1 MSDEHPE
8 RAEPQPPSSPWGP
21 SPAAFEYQVD
31 DLPPPSISAGGV
43 IKRSLTVLGDNFV
56 AFLAITVIC
65 FIPNVLWTV
74 YLGSLAVG
82 MVEGWVPRVVSPAL
96 PIVGAALAWL
106 LSGFIAQ
113 AVMIGR
119 TIESMAQR
127 SDSLGEVFMLGI
139 RRVPQAIAVSLL
151 ATFAPLVFC
160 GLGLAALFFLEPPS
174 MMLAIL
180 SVAAIFMGTGAIACA
195 LYVAVPVVIVEN
207 VSITQALTR
216 SWTLTKG
223 SRIIIFAALFVT
235 GIAQGMLEHLV
246 NTALPFAY
254 VGPAADILLSLITG
268 AFGATLGAVTY
279 VRLRETSESVHAS
292 ALFDQ
297 LNQRASR

>member
-1 MSDEHPE
+1 M
-8 RAEPQPPSSPWGP
+8 
-21 SPAAFEYQVD
+21 
-31 DLPPPSISAGGV
+31 
-43 IKRSLTVLGDNFV
+43 IKRSLSVLGDNFV
-56 AFLAITVIC
+56 AFIAIAAIC
-65 FIPNVLWTV
+65 FVPNVLWTL
-74 YLGSLAVG
+74 YLGSIAVG

-127 SDSLGEVFMLGI
+127 SDALGDVFMLGI

-151 ATFAPLVFC
+151 ATMAPLVFC
-160 GLGLAALFFLEPPS
+160 ALGLAGLFFLEPPS

-180 SVAAIFMGTGAIACA
+180 CVAAIFMGTGAIACA
-195 LYVAVPVVIVEN
+195 LYVAVPVVIVEK

-223 SRIIIFAALFVT
+223 SRIIIFAALFIT
-235 GIAQGMLEHLV
+235 GLGQGLIESLV
-246 NTALPFAY
+246 GRMLPFAY
-254 VGPAADILLSLITG
+254 VGAGADIALSLLSG

-297 LNQRASR
+297 LNLRSSR